1 MTWLS
6 TQGLIATVKEITIDP
21 YQELANAIIL
31 QAVHEYRE
39 TMNQK
44 TLSEIEEF
52 FLSDWFEILTK
63 IDGRDLL
70 MKLRREKYY
79 DR

>member
-6 TQGLIATVKEITIDP
+6 TQGPIATVKEITIDP

-31 QAVHEYRE
+31 QAVHEYRD

-44 TLSEIEEF
+44 TLSEIEKF
-52 FLSDWFEILTK
+52 FLSDWFEILTN
-63 IDGRDLL
+63 INGRDLL

>member
-6 TQGLIATVKEITIDP
+6 TQGPISTVKEITIDP

-31 QAVHEYRE
+31 QAVHEYRD

-44 TLSEIEEF
+44 TLSEIEKF
-52 FLSDWFEILTK
+52 FLSDWFEILTN
-63 IDGRDLL
+63 INGRDLL

>member
-1 MTWLS
+1 MTWLN
-6 TQGLIATVKEITIDP
+6 TQGPITTVREVTIDP

-31 QAVHEYRE
+31 QAVHEYRD

-44 TLSEIEEF
+44 TLSEIEAF
-52 FLSDWFEILTK
+52 FLSDWFEILTN

>member
-1 MTWLS
+1 MTFQNMWRPVPAAKQS
-6 TQGLIATVKEITIDP
+6 TIDP

-31 QAVHEYRE
+31 QAVHDYRD
-39 TMNQK
+39 TMDQK
-44 TLSEIEEF
+44 TLSEIENF
-52 FLSDWFEILTK
+52 FLSDWFEILTN

-70 MKLRREKYY
+70 MKLRREKHY

>member
-1 MTWLS
+1 MTWLN
-6 TQGLIATVKEITIDP
+6 TQGPITTVKEVTIDP

-31 QAVHEYRE
+31 QAVHEYRD

-52 FLSDWFEILTK
+52 FLSDWFEILTN